1 MARYSFFVT
10 LLSFVLIFVW
20 FVSMTF
26 VENRFDVSF
35 LLLEI
40 ERICQ
45 LTKFH
50 QNLAPAIA
58 TFIKKARTFH
68 PGVLFQSFSFFRI
81 TEKKKEGGKPISS
94 SSTFISFPYEIAN
107 HGRSVIACPLSLSL
121 WNDIRLARGQKKSE
135 DKALSSSSDLP
146 EIVRRP
152 SRPYASP
159 DICLNPLWIL
169 SKLEFKLSFW
179 RLLRKFWYI
188 YILMSDKWVLIVQN
202 SEEENRIIRLDT
214 IRNEHRQPRN
224 ELESFVLNWS
234 SSIQFH
240 GQRDKTRSMR
250 RNCFLVS
257 FLLRKSYVTRARI
270 RLAFVCMERRSK
282 RGAYSSRK
290 RRSRWSAERCANVT
304 RSSGSSAR
312 VVIVFSAV
320 AGQSPISRDLVSPW
334 SSGIENENREIREE
348 MLNRR
353 DGIILRLEDS
363 NGKFAM
369 EIFIFVHFFPSRS

>member
-1 MARYSFFVT
+1 
-10 LLSFVLIFVW
+10 
-20 FVSMTF
+20 
-26 VENRFDVSF
+26 
-35 LLLEI
+35 
-40 ERICQ
+40 
-45 LTKFH
+45 
-50 QNLAPAIA
+50 
-58 TFIKKARTFH
+58 
-68 PGVLFQSFSFFRI
+68 
-81 TEKKKEGGKPISS
+81 
-94 SSTFISFPYEIAN
+94 
-107 HGRSVIACPLSLSL
+107 
-121 WNDIRLARGQKKSE
+121 
-135 DKALSSSSDLP
+135 
-146 EIVRRP
+146 
-152 SRPYASP
+152 
-159 DICLNPLWIL
+159 
-169 SKLEFKLSFW
+169 
-179 RLLRKFWYI
+179 
-188 YILMSDKWVLIVQN
+188 MSYKWVLIVQN

-214 IRNEHRQPRN
+214 IRNEHQPRN

-334 SSGIENENREIREE
+334 SSAIENENREIRERRSWIGE
-348 MLNRR
+348 MELYYVWRIRTEN
-353 DGIILRLEDS
+353 LRW
-363 NGKFAM
+363 KFLFL
-369 EIFIFVHFFPSRS
+369 FIFSLRDRKISPTVSLVRYISHTPTACSNS

>member
-1 MARYSFFVT
+1 MLPLISASTLFGSFRN
-10 LLSFVLIFVW
+10 LNS
-20 FVSMTF
+20 
-26 VENRFDVSF
+26 NF
-35 LLLEI
+35 L
-40 ERICQ
+40 
-45 LTKFH
+45 
-50 QNLAPAIA
+50 
-58 TFIKKARTFH
+58 
-68 PGVLFQSFSFFRI
+68 
-81 TEKKKEGGKPISS
+81 
-94 SSTFISFPYEIAN
+94 
-107 HGRSVIACPLSLSL
+107 
-121 WNDIRLARGQKKSE
+121 SE
-135 DKALSSSSDLP
+135 DYFENFD
-146 EIVRRP
+146 
-152 SRPYASP
+152 
-159 DICLNPLWIL
+159 
-169 SKLEFKLSFW
+169 
-179 RLLRKFWYI
+179 I
-188 YILMSDKWVLIVQN
+188 YILMSDKWLLIVQN

-214 IRNEHRQPRN
+214 IWNEHRQPRN

-240 GQRDKTRSMR
+240 GQRDKTRSMQ

-257 FLLRKSYVTRARI
+257 FLLHKSYVTRARI

-282 RGAYSSRK
+282 RGTCSSRK

-348 MLNRR
+348 ILNRR

>member
-146 EIVRRP
+146 EIARQLPCTAKSAICFPWYLPQP
-152 SRPYASP
+152 SLDPFET
-159 DICLNPLWIL
+159 WIQTFFL
-169 SKLEFKLSFW
+169 KITSKILI
-179 RLLRKFWYI
+179 YI
-188 YILMSDKWVLIVQN
+188 YTD
-202 SEEENRIIRLDT
+202 
-214 IRNEHRQPRN
+214 
-224 ELESFVLNWS
+224 
-234 SSIQFH
+234 
-240 GQRDKTRSMR
+240 
-250 RNCFLVS
+250 
-257 FLLRKSYVTRARI
+257 
-270 RLAFVCMERRSK
+270 ER
-282 RGAYSSRK
+282 
-290 RRSRWSAERCANVT
+290 
-304 RSSGSSAR
+304 
-312 VVIVFSAV
+312 
-320 AGQSPISRDLVSPW
+320 
-334 SSGIENENREIREE
+334 
-348 MLNRR
+348 
-353 DGIILRLEDS
+353 
-363 NGKFAM
+363 
-369 EIFIFVHFFPSRS
+369 

>member
-1 MARYSFFVT
+1 
-10 LLSFVLIFVW
+10 
-20 FVSMTF
+20 
-26 VENRFDVSF
+26 
-35 LLLEI
+35 
-40 ERICQ
+40 
-45 LTKFH
+45 
-50 QNLAPAIA
+50 
-58 TFIKKARTFH
+58 
-68 PGVLFQSFSFFRI
+68 
-81 TEKKKEGGKPISS
+81 
-94 SSTFISFPYEIAN
+94 
-107 HGRSVIACPLSLSL
+107 
-121 WNDIRLARGQKKSE
+121 
-135 DKALSSSSDLP
+135 
-146 EIVRRP
+146 
-152 SRPYASP
+152 
-159 DICLNPLWIL
+159 
-169 SKLEFKLSFW
+169 
-179 RLLRKFWYI
+179 
-188 YILMSDKWVLIVQN
+188 MSDKWVLIVQN

-334 SSGIENENREIREE
+334 SSGIENENREIRERRCWIGE
-348 MLNRR
+348 MELYYVWRIRTEN
-353 DGIILRLEDS
+353 LRW
-363 NGKFAM
+363 KFLFL
-369 EIFIFVHFFPSRS
+369 FIFSLQDRKISPTVSLVRYISDTPTACSNS

>member
-1 MARYSFFVT
+1 
-10 LLSFVLIFVW
+10 
-20 FVSMTF
+20 MTF

-40 ERICQ
+40 ERVCQ

-159 DICLNPLWIL
+159 DICLNLFGSFRNLNSNFL
-169 SKLEFKLSFW
+169 SEDYFENFDI
-179 RLLRKFWYI
+179 YI
-188 YILMSDKWVLIVQN
+188 YWWAI
-202 SEEENRIIRLDT
+202 SEFWL
-214 IRNEHRQPRN
+214 
-224 ELESFVLNWS
+224 F
-234 SSIQFH
+234 
-240 GQRDKTRSMR
+240 KTRR
-250 RNCFLVS
+250 R
-257 FLLRKSYVTRARI
+257 RTA
-270 RLAFVCMERRSK
+270 
-282 RGAYSSRK
+282 
-290 RRSRWSAERCANVT
+290 
-304 RSSGSSAR
+304 
-312 VVIVFSAV
+312 
-320 AGQSPISRDLVSPW
+320 
-334 SSGIENENREIREE
+334 
-348 MLNRR
+348 
-353 DGIILRLEDS
+353 
-363 NGKFAM
+363 
-369 EIFIFVHFFPSRS
+369 

>member
-1 MARYSFFVT
+1 M
-10 LLSFVLIFVW
+10 I
-20 FVSMTF
+20 F

-146 EIVRRP
+146 EIVRCHMLP
-152 SRPYASP
+152 LISASTLSGSFRNLNSNFLSEDYFENF
-159 DICLNPLWIL
+159 DI
-169 SKLEFKLSFW
+169 
-179 RLLRKFWYI
+179 YI
-188 YILMSDKWVLIVQN
+188 YWWAI
-202 SEEENRIIRLDT
+202 SEFWL
-214 IRNEHRQPRN
+214 
-224 ELESFVLNWS
+224 F
-234 SSIQFH
+234 
-240 GQRDKTRSMR
+240 KTRR
-250 RNCFLVS
+250 R
-257 FLLRKSYVTRARI
+257 RTA
-270 RLAFVCMERRSK
+270 
-282 RGAYSSRK
+282 
-290 RRSRWSAERCANVT
+290 
-304 RSSGSSAR
+304 
-312 VVIVFSAV
+312 
-320 AGQSPISRDLVSPW
+320 
-334 SSGIENENREIREE
+334 
-348 MLNRR
+348 
-353 DGIILRLEDS
+353 
-363 NGKFAM
+363 
-369 EIFIFVHFFPSRS
+369 